1 MEGYEGKWGGKKA
14 MRGLEDGQEREV
26 AISLGLPESLQ
37 EEGVLKNNPLL
48 AFLLNIFNS
57 TPQQTRHAL
66 SQEWEAGMG
75 GARSP
80 KRLYFAPRL
89 GKRSRDTTHDQG
101 EVRREKRQVMTD
113 NMNHEAADED
123 TYGSYSWWW
132 PLVRR
137 SPFVPR
143 PGKRGG
149 EEDASDL
156 MDAEEQLNDNL
167 AKYLDQQQQQQQ
179 QQEAAPATDMKRGN
193 GFAFTPRL
201 GKKSFAFVPRPGK
214 KGDFAF
220 TPRLGKKADFAFVP
234 RPGRRGDFAFTP
246 RLGKKADFAFTPRLG
261 KKADFAFTPRLGK
274 REVAVV
280 EEEEA

>member
-1 MEGYEGKWGGKKA
+1 M
-14 MRGLEDGQEREV
+14 V
-26 AISLGLPESLQ
+26 
-37 EEGVLKNNPLL
+37 VLVTVMVVLVG
-48 AFLLNIFNS
+48 
-57 TPQQTRHAL
+57 HDVV
-66 SQEWEAGMG
+66 
-75 GARSP
+75 
-80 KRLYFAPRL
+80 L
-89 GKRSRDTTHDQG
+89 GK
-101 EVRREKRQVMTD
+101 EKGKLQRVEGNE
-113 NMNHEAADED
+113 NMGRKKEDEKEE
-123 TYGSYSWWW
+123 T
-132 PLVRR
+132 VRR

>member
-1 MEGYEGKWGGKKA
+1 MRGEGDGEEWKVMRKNGEQRA

-37 EEGVLKNNPLL
+37 EEDALKNNPLL

-57 TPQQTRHAL
+57 TPQQSRHA
-66 SQEWEAGMG
+66 
-75 GARSP
+75 
-80 KRLYFAPRL
+80 
-89 GKRSRDTTHDQG
+89 G
-101 EVRREKRQVMTD
+101 EVRREKRQVMTG

-132 PLVRR
+132 PLVTVRR

-179 QQEAAPATDMKRGN
+179 QQQEAALAPPTATDMKRGN

-234 RPGRRGDFAFTP
+234 RQVGGETSPSLHGWVEGRLRIHP
-246 RLGKKADFAFTPRLG
+246 SLG
-261 KKADFAFTPRLGK
+261 
-274 REVAVV
+274 
-280 EEEEA
+280 